1 MKSFLRIPLLGL
13 LLMSGTLNA
22 QTPLPLPNGSF
33 EQWTTHQGYGV
44 SVLFFNVPVYSDYST
59 PTGWDYLAYPV
70 NETFSMMGMNININ
84 TTVPVV
90 MTTAETGMVPD
101 SNTAVK
107 LQTIML
113 SDIVSSTVLNL
124 AGSSLDPS
132 LTTQVIPSILTTGV
146 VDIDAFIPIVS
157 NLLSDTGDI
166 LSILP
171 SLLSMDVN
179 DFISGGLPLDGI
191 RPGRLTGSYKYH
203 SAVGGDN
210 GAVIMLGTHYNTTA
224 HKRDIVGLGI
234 NLALFDTSLYTP
246 FELEYLPLGAFV
258 PGSPDVQPDTLIV
271 AIVSSAS
278 ANMQQGS
285 YLCVDNLVLWSAP
298 DTCAT
303 ILNLAAVPE
312 IHEAALSWNV
322 TAPVDGYELEY
333 GPAGFPQGNGTSV
346 SPTTT
351 SYTLCGLDAGTE
363 YDVYI
368 RTLCP
373 DSVYGHWSLTHFTTL
388 PDTCAAV
395 LGLTVQDIV
404 CDAFPMMELQWYG
417 SITPDRWEVE
427 YGPQGFAL
435 GTGTRVL
442 TEQTSFEIHALEQSG
457 ALTPNTW
464 YDFYVRSV
472 CQGDLYG
479 DWDSVHYRTFCA
491 QVRAVVVSSDN
502 LVTTADNH
510 ISGYSIAW
518 EDNSDNQ
525 SWDIY
530 YGIYNSEYPDLPW
543 GTDVRVD
550 TPWFEFPPL
559 QPGATY
565 TVEITPYC
573 GDQNYGNTTWVNF
586 TTATLT
592 GIASVGDSEPGVAVY
607 PNPANG
613 QCEITTSEPALL
625 QLYSLDGRL
634 VKTLDT
640 DGTPILLQL
649 PEPGIFL
656 LRATTANGDVTLK
669 IVSQ

>member
-1 MKSFLRIPLLGL
+1 MESFLRIPLLGL

-33 EQWTTHQGYGV
+33 EQWTSHQGYGV
-44 SVLFFNVPVYSDYST
+44 SVLFFNVPVYNDYST

-101 SNTAVK
+101 GNTAVK

-124 AGSSLDPS
+124 AGSSLDSS

-146 VDIDAFIPIVS
+146 ADIDAFIPIVT

-166 LSILP
+166 LSMLP

-210 GAVIMLGTHYNTTA
+210 GAVIMLGTHYNNTA

-234 NLALFDTSLYTP
+234 NLALSDTSLYTP

-303 ILNLAAVPE
+303 
-312 IHEAALSWNV
+312 
-322 TAPVDGYELEY
+322 
-333 GPAGFPQGNGTSV
+333 
-346 SPTTT
+346 
-351 SYTLCGLDAGTE
+351 
-363 YDVYI
+363 
-368 RTLCP
+368 
-373 DSVYGHWSLTHFTTL
+373 
-388 PDTCAAV
+388 V

-417 SITPDRWEVE
+417 SMTPDRWEVE

-435 GTGTRVL
+435 GTGTRVV
-442 TEQTSFEIHALEQSG
+442 TEQTNFEIHALEQSG
-457 ALTPNTW
+457 VLTPNTW

-472 CQGDLYG
+472 CHGDLYG

-491 QVRAVVVSSDN
+491 QVGAVAVSSDN
-502 LVTTADNH
+502 LATTADNH

-518 EDNSDNQ
+518 EDNSDTQ
-525 SWDIY
+525 SWGVY

-543 GTDVRVD
+543 GTSVRVD

-559 QPGATY
+559 RPDATY
-565 TVEITPYC
+565 SVEITPYC
-573 GDQNYGNTTWVNF
+573 GDQNYGDITWVNF
-586 TTATLT
+586 TTASLT

-613 QCEITTSEPALL
+613 QCEITTSDPALL

>member
-33 EQWTTHQGYGV
+33 EQWTSHQGYGV
-44 SVLFFNVPVYSDYST
+44 SVLFFNVPVYNDYST

-124 AGSSLDPS
+124 AGSSLDSS

-146 VDIDAFIPIVS
+146 VDIDAFIPIVT

-166 LSILP
+166 LSMLP

-210 GAVIMLGTHYNTTA
+210 GAVIMLGTHYNNTA

-234 NLALFDTSLYTP
+234 NLALSDTSLYTP

-298 DTCAT
+298 DTCA
-303 ILNLAAVPE
+303 
-312 IHEAALSWNV
+312 
-322 TAPVDGYELEY
+322 
-333 GPAGFPQGNGTSV
+333 
-346 SPTTT
+346 
-351 SYTLCGLDAGTE
+351 
-363 YDVYI
+363 
-368 RTLCP
+368 
-373 DSVYGHWSLTHFTTL
+373 
-388 PDTCAAV
+388 AV

-417 SITPDRWEVE
+417 SMTPDRWEVE

-435 GTGTRVL
+435 GTGTRVV
-442 TEQTSFEIHALEQSG
+442 TEQTYFEIHALEQSG
-457 ALTPNTW
+457 VLTPNTW

-472 CQGDLYG
+472 CQGDIYG

-491 QVRAVVVSSDN
+491 QVGAVAVSSDN
-502 LVTTADNH
+502 LATTADNH

-518 EDNSDNQ
+518 EDNSDTQ
-525 SWDIY
+525 SWGVY

-543 GTDVRVD
+543 GTSVRVD

-559 QPGATY
+559 RPDATY
-565 TVEITPYC
+565 SVEITPYC
-573 GDQNYGNTTWVNF
+573 GDQNYGDITWVNF
-586 TTATLT
+586 TTASLT

-613 QCEITTSEPALL
+613 QCEITTSDPALL
-625 QLYSLDGRL
+625 QLYSIDGRL

>member
-33 EQWTTHQGYGV
+33 EQWTSHQGYGV
-44 SVLFFNVPVYSDYST
+44 SVLFFNVPVYNDYST

-146 VDIDAFIPIVS
+146 VDIDAFIPIVT

-166 LSILP
+166 LSMLP

-210 GAVIMLGTHYNTTA
+210 GAVIMLGTHYNNTA

-234 NLALFDTSLYTP
+234 NLALSDTSLYTP

-303 ILNLAAVPE
+303 
-312 IHEAALSWNV
+312 
-322 TAPVDGYELEY
+322 
-333 GPAGFPQGNGTSV
+333 
-346 SPTTT
+346 
-351 SYTLCGLDAGTE
+351 
-363 YDVYI
+363 
-368 RTLCP
+368 
-373 DSVYGHWSLTHFTTL
+373 
-388 PDTCAAV
+388 V

-417 SITPDRWEVE
+417 SMTPDRWEVE

-435 GTGTRVL
+435 GTGTRVV
-442 TEQTSFEIHALEQSG
+442 TEQTYFEIHALEQSG
-457 ALTPNTW
+457 VLTPNTW

-472 CQGDLYG
+472 CHGDLYG

-491 QVRAVVVSSDN
+491 QVGAVAVRSDN
-502 LVTTADNH
+502 LATTADNH

-518 EDNSDNQ
+518 EDNSDTQ
-525 SWDIY
+525 SWGVY

-543 GTDVRVD
+543 GTSVRVD

-559 QPGATY
+559 RPDATY
-565 TVEITPYC
+565 SVEITPYC
-573 GDQNYGNTTWVNF
+573 GDQNYGDITWVNF
-586 TTATLT
+586 TTASLT

-613 QCEITTSEPALL
+613 QCEITTSDPALL